1 MGILKR
7 SGLVIGILIECFIL
21 FFPAAYLGETI
32 TTFNETME
40 TIATTY
46 NSNYAVVYDRIYHTR
61 YQEGY
66 KNGREIGYKEGLA
79 SQTELHN
86 PIYKELTGFLA
97 RDKTDSR
104 AYLEGEYVCFD
115 FAAEVNNNAESEGI
129 RAAYVQIRFPKE
141 PGHAI
146 VAFETVDKGLVFI
159 EPQSDEE
166 VELVIGEPYPWQS
179 ADANRSTDDDVIV
192 EIQIIW

>member
-1 MGILKR
+1 MGIFKR

-21 FFPAAYLGETI
+21 FFPATYLGETI

-46 NSNYAVVYDRIYHTR
+46 TSNYTVVYNQIYHTR

-66 KNGREIGYKEGLA
+66 KNGQEVGYKEGLA

-86 PIYKELTGFLA
+86 PIYKELMGFLA
-97 RDKTDSR
+97 RDKTDSK
-104 AYLEGEYVCFD
+104 AYLEGAYVCFD
-115 FAAEVNNNAESEGI
+115 FAAEVNNNAEIEGI
-129 RAAYVQIRFPKE
+129 RAAYVRIHFPEE

-146 VAFETVDKGLVFI
+146 VAFETVDKGLIFI
-159 EPQSDEE
+159 EPQSASEI
-166 VELVIGEPYPWQS
+166 ELVIGKP
-179 ADANRSTDDDVIV
+179 
-192 EIQIIW
+192 